1 MKKTFAVFGLG
12 QFGLSLVE
20 ELARHDADVMAID
33 IDEERV
39 KKAATFIPTV
49 FIADATDEKAL
60 KELDIK
66 SVDHAI
72 IAYGNNIQASIL
84 TTVILV
90 EMGIKHLTVRV
101 DNEYYAPILKKLGAD
116 EVVAPQRMAGTGLA
130 NRLQNESFTDYYS
143 LGNNFSVVQISIN
156 KNFRPQTIAFLNPRN
171 VFNVNIILI
180 NRKTKTFAPKA
191 TDNIEPGDIVFIV
204 GKTKDIEK
212 FNKEINN

>member
-12 QFGLSLVE
+12 QFGMAIVE
-20 ELARHDADVMAID
+20 ELARQDADVMAID
-33 IDEERV
+33 IDEEKV
-39 KKAATFIPTV
+39 KKAASFIPTV

-66 SVDHAI
+66 NIDHAI
-72 IAYGNNIQASIL
+72 IAYGSNIQASIL

-90 EMGIKHLTVRV
+90 EMGVKHLTVRV
-101 DNEYYAPILKKLGAD
+101 DNEYFAPILKKLGAH

-156 KNFRPQTIAFLNPRN
+156 QNFKSQTIANINPRN
-171 VFNVNIILI
+171 LYNINIILI
-180 NRKTKTFAPKA
+180 SRNSKTFAPKA
-191 TDNIEPGDIVFIV
+191 TDSIQPGDIIFIV
-204 GKTKDIEK
+204 GKTKDIAK